1 MARTK
6 EKTIWQVLSAKNP
19 ESITLEEVKNA
30 MRGVNPNNTSYSG
43 KGTPLCYA
51 VRTGRMDIIRYFV
64 EELKVNVAIPQDNT
78 PLQVALKNGNME
90 LVKYF
95 FELDPLVGG
104 REYQADCICAAIS
117 GKQFDMLKFLV
128 EEKKFFVGDKNND
141 EPLRAA
147 TWQGGWQ
154 FFKYL
159 IKHGAIPTNK
169 ILETTIAQPEPLLP
183 ILKDLLEQPKI
194 KYNLYNAVKT
204 AISHNRSLECIKYLF
219 SKGGSIKTEEDE
231 YGNRTPLLFFAVEE
245 NNIENVKF
253 LISQGAD
260 IREKDDEQKTILE
273 YIWWNDENLP
283 ILQYLVE
290 ELNYFDGLEKDC
302 SLCRFKT
309 PAPLKFLVGYGL
321 TYRQKKIRYNRNN
334 FFSAVVEGNLS
345 LVKYLVEELN
355 FSIDPKDDAEE
366 PVLLAME
373 YSLEEAN
380 YENFLYL
387 IEKSTSINA
396 EDDSGN
402 SVLDIVLRRCSCG
415 SRFHG
420 IDLEKQKHIIKLLLK
435 KGAQSRRAG
444 DSKSMELLNECVAE
458 LQKELPPEQM
468 PTITLAMLEKATGG
482 FLHDDLE
489 KIQSLLDQGLQIPQ
503 EIEEMSTL
511 GFIAQK
517 HKDNILKY
525 FVEEKKFDVN
535 YQDSEGRSPLIY
547 LLINAIP
554 WGMNMECFS
563 YLLDQKADVNCE
575 DKNGISVLQ
584 YACLCHVDKL
594 EIIKTLIRHGAEYQA
609 LLDKGNRFIAQAL
622 KEIEQ
627 EKSASEK

>member
-1 MARTK
+1 MARAK

-64 EELKVNVAIPQDNT
+64 EELETNVAIPQDNT

-117 GKQFDMLKFLV
+117 SKQFDMLKFLV

-147 TWQGGWQ
+147 TWQGGWWQGGWQ

-169 ILETTIAQPEPLLP
+169 ILEATIAQPEPLLP

-194 KYNLYNAVKT
+194 KYNLYNAVKA

-231 YGNRTPLLFFAVEE
+231 YGNRTPLLFFAIEE

-283 ILQYLVE
+283 ILQYHVE
-290 ELNYFDGLEKDC
+290 ELNYFD
-302 SLCRFKT
+302 
-309 PAPLKFLVGYGL
+309 
-321 TYRQKKIRYNRNN
+321 
-334 FFSAVVEGNLS
+334 
-345 LVKYLVEELN
+345 
-355 FSIDPKDDAEE
+355 
-366 PVLLAME
+366 
-373 YSLEEAN
+373 
-380 YENFLYL
+380 
-387 IEKSTSINA
+387 
-396 EDDSGN
+396 
-402 SVLDIVLRRCSCG
+402 
-415 SRFHG
+415 
-420 IDLEKQKHIIKLLLK
+420 
-435 KGAQSRRAG
+435 
-444 DSKSMELLNECVAE
+444 
-458 LQKELPPEQM
+458 
-468 PTITLAMLEKATGG
+468 
-482 FLHDDLE
+482 
-489 KIQSLLDQGLQIPQ
+489 
-503 EIEEMSTL
+503 
-511 GFIAQK
+511 
-517 HKDNILKY
+517 
-525 FVEEKKFDVN
+525 
-535 YQDSEGRSPLIY
+535 
-547 LLINAIP
+547 
-554 WGMNMECFS
+554 
-563 YLLDQKADVNCE
+563 
-575 DKNGISVLQ
+575 
-584 YACLCHVDKL
+584 
-594 EIIKTLIRHGAEYQA
+594 
-609 LLDKGNRFIAQAL
+609 
-622 KEIEQ
+622 
-627 EKSASEK
+627 